1 MRILIID
8 RDREE
13 IQGIEWYLKNY
24 VTSTMTIHYALN
36 CQQLDEE
43 LIQFQPHVVLIET
56 ELVTAT
62 IEQQLRAANIPIIA
76 MTAEPTFQQ
85 AMKAISLQ
93 AMQLFVKPIPLEQ
106 LKSTLLTLPANEPTL
121 EKFQVADTQPA
132 ALYLQLFLSTEHRH
146 NEQFFVMEPADYT
159 KNLELYQ
166 WLIASPIFEKLTA
179 LPLQNRIFGLV
190 PATTASI
197 KLLRLVMQEW
207 KKTSGEQIN
216 IALYD
221 GENASLQA
229 MYRACKHSLA
239 QRFYK
244 GYGHIFMSS
253 ESIAVLR
260 LDPLLTPEQ
269 QQLWIASLEQGDLK
283 AIKAFLYALTTAP
296 NYYPQEDVRIHLTSV
311 LAQIRRFMLKYHLQH
326 NGKIEMQYRALFHQ
340 ILEHPILYA
349 IVQDFILFT
358 QTALDCV
365 KKMQRET
372 IADYTELAISMI
384 EAHYKNPELT
394 LQIVARNLN
403 MSANYLSTVFSK
415 KRGIPFK
422 KYLQQYRVQQAAT
435 LLLETEYSVATIA
448 ETVGFVDSNY
458 FTKVF
463 RDYYHITPYR
473 YRCTERS
480 TKES

>member
-1 MRILIID
+1 MRIFIVD

-24 VTSTMTIHYALN
+24 VTSTMTIHFAVN
-36 CQQLDEE
+36 CQQLDEQ
-43 LIQFQPHVVLIET
+43 LMQFKPHVILIET

-62 IEQQLRAANIPIIA
+62 IEQQLRNANIPVIA
-76 MTAEPTFQQ
+76 MTAEPTFHQ

-106 LKSTLLTLPANEPTL
+106 LKSTLITLPANDLPLQKYEVT
-121 EKFQVADTQPA
+121 DTQPA
-132 ALYLQLFLSTEHRH
+132 ALYLQLFLSTEKRS
-146 NEQFFVMEPADYT
+146 NEQFFVIEPADYT
-159 KNLELYQ
+159 HNLDLYQ
-166 WLIASPIFEKLTA
+166 WLIASPIFEKLTM
-179 LPLQNRIFGLV
+179 LPLQNRIFGLI
-190 PATTASI
+190 PTTTASI
-197 KLLRLVMQEW
+197 KRLRLVMQEW
-207 KKTSGEQIN
+207 QKIRGEQIN
-216 IALYD
+216 VALYD
-221 GENASLQA
+221 GESASLQD

-253 ESIAVLR
+253 ESIDVLR

-296 NYYPQEDVRIHLTSV
+296 NFYHQEDVRIHLTSV
-311 LAQIRRFMLKYHLQH
+311 LAQIRRFMLKYHLQQ
-326 NGKIEMQYRALFHQ
+326 NGKIEAQYRALFHH

-358 QTALDCV
+358 QTLINCV
-365 KKMQRET
+365 KKMQLET
-372 IADYTELAISMI
+372 IADYTEQAISMI
-384 EAHYKNPELT
+384 ETHYKNSELT
-394 LQIVARNLN
+394 LQAVAQNLN
-403 MSANYLSTVFSK
+403 ISTNYLSNIFSK

-422 KYLQQYRVQQAAT
+422 KYLQQYRVQQAAK
-435 LLLETEYSVATIA
+435 LLLDTDYSVATIA

-458 FTKVF
+458 FIKVF
-463 RDYYHITPYR
+463 RYYYHITPYR
-473 YRCTERS
+473 YRTQ
-480 TKES
+480 TKKPS